1 MIGSTGK
8 FKALIVATASAAV
21 LTTAWTGTAAA
32 AAYDGTDP
40 ISTGCASS
48 AITARSAYGSSG
60 GANQLFVELRYSTR
74 CATTWA
80 RITTLNMPA
89 CIGNTDFCG
98 DVTVHRNSDGLEYS
112 CATPSGTHGCY
123 TLQVNDNRVTSY
135 AYGFVDNGAT
145 TTYATTGSYLRG
157 IS

>member
-1 MIGSTGK
+1 MIGSTRK
-8 FKALIVATASAAV
+8 FRALLVAAAAAA
-21 LTTAWTGTAAA
+21 LTTAWTGTASA

-48 AITARSAYGSSG
+48 AITARSAYGPVSG
-60 GANQLFVELRYSTR
+60 TKQLLVELRYSTR

-89 CIGNTDFCG
+89 CVGNTDYCG
-98 DVTVHRNSDGLEYS
+98 YVTVHRNSDGLEYS

-145 TTYATTGSYLRG
+145 TSSATTGSYLRG